1 MELEFSQRKF
11 QNLNY
16 HFRKQYSPNS
26 NIIITTYYCIYLY
39 IQQSPTR
46 LWWYMSHLIDI
57 LSCTMKGVFQLKPPF
72 SVIAQEINRV
82 NGGLVLQPKLLCV
95 EIKNNTHMRISTTH
109 LEIQVVSTIMALC
122 SSRFSEHLQEKT
134 VLLLLEVAPLLCSQR
149 WRFFLCP
156 CYTDIYKLWT
166 SLRVK
171 NSSLISS

>member
-1 MELEFSQRKF
+1 
-11 QNLNY
+11 
-16 HFRKQYSPNS
+16 
-26 NIIITTYYCIYLY
+26 
-39 IQQSPTR
+39 
-46 LWWYMSHLIDI
+46 MSHLIDI

-134 VLLLLEVAPLLCSQR
+134 LLLLLEVAPLLCSQR
-149 WRFFLCP
+149 
-156 CYTDIYKLWT
+156 
-166 SLRVK
+166 
-171 NSSLISS
+171 